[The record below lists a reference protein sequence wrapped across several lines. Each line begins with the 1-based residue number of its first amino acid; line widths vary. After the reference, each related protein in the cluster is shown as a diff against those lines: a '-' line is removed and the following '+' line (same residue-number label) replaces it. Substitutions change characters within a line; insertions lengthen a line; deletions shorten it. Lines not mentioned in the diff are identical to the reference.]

1 MIGLVV
7 LFCLVVAI
15 LVIIGAQLGLK
26 HKIVVYD
33 SRTDLHR
40 TCASLIVWAI
50 CGGVI
55 LAVRGESSN
64 VGMLVVVVLLGGILS
79 LSPVRRSWRANK
91 TAWNTILSVLTKYAL
106 IVVVTLLG
114 IITLQSGFG
123 AVENTKKKKYEDAAA
138 NILATIIGALGF
150 WRVRK
155 LINDLIA
162 ENP

>member
-1 MIGLVV
+1 MIGLLV

-15 LVIIGAQLGLK
+15 LVIIGSQLGLK
-26 HKIVVYD
+26 RKIVVYD
-33 SRTDLHR
+33 SRTDLHL
-40 TCASLIVWAI
+40 TCVSLIVWAI

-91 TAWNTILSVLTKYAL
+91 TAWNTILSVLTKYIL
-106 IVVVTLLG
+106 VVVVTILG